1 MTCEHVSLVENL
13 LIIIQKMEI
22 SMSGL
27 NAVKGWVGAVTDLG
41 LMLLGLAI
49 VASILVGNSLPCFGG
64 VVANLTDLVKGLG
77 GNGLVGLI
85 VLGIVMWLLSKRSLS

>member
-1 MTCEHVSLVENL
+1 M
-13 LIIIQKMEI
+13 IIQKMEI
-22 SMSGL
+22 SMGGL
-27 NAVKGWVGAVTDLG
+27 NAVKGWVGAMTDLG

-49 VASILVGNSLPCFGG
+49 VASILVGNSLPFFSG